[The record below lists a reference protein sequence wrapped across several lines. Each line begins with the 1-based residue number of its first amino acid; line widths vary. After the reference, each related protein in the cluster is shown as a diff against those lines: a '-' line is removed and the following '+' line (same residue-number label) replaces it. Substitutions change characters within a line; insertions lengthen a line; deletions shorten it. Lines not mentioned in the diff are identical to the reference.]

1 MKPNYEEIIRALQ
14 CCTSSEKSADCPF
27 NCPFGDMS
35 CCEQNLMYHAL
46 ALIRELTAEKERI
59 AHESECHRQTVI
71 DNLQRSLEYLNE
83 ETERVRADT
92 VRKMQ
97 ERVKRKIELLEYSVN
112 IQQKTV
118 SVDTLLKQGNWLL
131 HEVVPDAINKIA
143 KELLE
148 EAIWRGGEQK

>member
-1 MKPNYEEIIRALQ
+1 
-14 CCTSSEKSADCPF
+14 
-27 NCPFGDMS
+27 
-35 CCEQNLMYHAL
+35 MYHAL